1 MSDFETWDEIKQ
13 GAYPSM
19 ALIRTSRRQRYFKPT
34 DAKEDVY
41 ARETIEL
48 NKQDLIDAT
57 GGGTGF
63 NDEHLITGI
72 NEVDEKIDA
81 LEPRVRQNEID
92 IANLKNNLGDYE
104 YLVKRIDSIEIT
116 ANSGYSL
123 AKKNEARL
131 NELELE
137 QNSVEV
143 DLSALHLKDAQQD
156 AKIKQNEIDIAALQA
171 AITGGEDI
179 TSALAQI
186 EKNRKDIES
195 LNSKMLIAEGRI
207 SDNKR
212 DIQKNTSDISKL
224 QQDVSKL
231 NSAEN
236 LTPRVEDLENRVT
249 FHDDQIKALT
259 SNFAGIEYQV
269 NTNKDLSEK
278 NKNDIISLKASM
290 DDAEYDIVDLQDQI
304 NSLDRYDDTAVWDS
318 QKEQDNKIADNAKDI
333 SNNAVRIKTNED
345 DIDDL
350 KNAKV
355 YDSDV
360 LLNKTGNAR
369 EFVTQAELNAHLND
383 NKADKEEINKVNDR
397 IDLLSQDVKT
407 NEDNIDNLGEI
418 LDALISGGIDGEV
431 EIDLANYYKKS
442 ETYNSQEIDVRLEK
456 KVNHG
461 GDVLKGLYVFS
472 GEEGEGGINIA
483 GPNGE
488 VTLAIREDGVVSQS
502 AEQDNGSPRNF
513 ITRQNLE
520 NALDDLHEDLDVDN
534 LLVNESIKIAD
545 TSSSD
550 TPLNVVGKFIVE
562 ADGSVTQ
569 PEELENS
576 LNRNLMNRKNVTD
589 ITKTKYDKSG
599 GPISGA
605 VTISSTD
612 SQPLKIEGKEDS
624 SVAIYNTGVIAQN
637 PPSDNPNNNHMVN
650 RKNLNDGLAGKSD
663 KDHNHD
669 DKADADH
676 QHDNYAKLS
685 GINTFKRPQKIHSES
700 NESDYLLWLA
710 DEGDTKFIAKKSG
723 EFTGPQL
730 SDPSNSAFITRKFA
744 DDNYPKKSGD
754 TFTGTVN
761 ISINANTAFVVKKG
775 GQDTLRIWADG
786 TIDQDLVNRNPED
799 KHLVN
804 RKNLNDKFADAANKE
819 HDHNQYLPQDGG
831 EADNLKLRGTVY
843 GDGINIAWKNNAYML
858 YASQGHDRY
867 LGTSSDYRYDN
878 LVVTYGRYNAAITDL
893 DTRVRDKAA
902 ADHEHEPIDYP
913 SVLIGQTPVKAG
925 QLGYYNNVLLLK
937 VR

>member
-19 ALIRTSRRQRYFKPT
+19 ALVRTSRRQRYFRPT

-41 ARETIEL
+41 AREAIEL

-92 IANLKNNLGDYE
+92 IANLETNLGDYD

-116 ANSGYSL
+116 ANNGYSL

-137 QNSVEV
+137 QDSVEV

-171 AITGGEDI
+171 AISGGEDI

-212 DIQKNTSDISKL
+212 DIQKNQSDISKL
-224 QQDVSKL
+224 QQDVNKL
-231 NSAEN
+231 NGAED

-249 FHDDQIKALT
+249 FHDDQIKALN

-269 NTNKDLSEK
+269 NANKDLSEK
-278 NKNDIISLKASM
+278 NKNDIISLRARM
-290 DDAEYDIVDLQDQI
+290 DNAEYDIVDLQDQI
-304 NSLDRYDDTAVWDS
+304 NSLDKYDDTPIWDS

-355 YDSDV
+355 YASDV
-360 LLNKTGNAR
+360 LLTKTGDAR
-369 EFVTQAELNAHLND
+369 ELVTQAELNSHLSD

-407 NEDNIDNLGEI
+407 NEDNIDNLAEI

-442 ETYNSQEIDVRLEK
+442 ETYNSQEIDIRLEK

-472 GEEGEGGINIA
+472 GEDGEGGINIA

-488 VTLAIREDGVVSQS
+488 VTLAIREDGVISQS
-502 AEQDNGSPRNF
+502 DEQDNASPRNF

-520 NALDDLHEDLDVDN
+520 NSLAELHSDLDVDN

-545 TSSSD
+545 SSSAGVPFD
-550 TPLNVVGKFIVE
+550 VVGKFIVE

-569 PEELENS
+569 PEELDNS

-589 ITKTKYDKSG
+589 ITKEKYDKSG

-612 SQPLKIEGKEDS
+612 SQPLKIEGKEGA
-624 SVAIYNTGVIAQN
+624 SVAFYNTGVIAQN
-637 PPSDNPNNNHMVN
+637 PPSDNTNNNHMVN
-650 RKNLNDGLAGKSD
+650 RKNLNDGLAGKSN

-669 DKADADH
+669 DKADAGH
-676 QHDNYAKLS
+676 EHDNYAKLA
-685 GINTFKRPQKIHSES
+685 GVNTFKRPQKIHSEN
-700 NESDYLLWLA
+700 NESDYLLWLSN
-710 DEGDTKFIAKKSG
+710 EGDTKFIAKKSG

-754 TFTGTVN
+754 TFTGRVNVN
-761 ISINANTAFVVKKG
+761 IPSNQAIVVQKG
-775 GQDTLRIWADG
+775 GEDTLRIWADG
-786 TIDQDLVNRNPED
+786 TIDQLLVGGNPQD
-799 KHLVN
+799 QQLVN
-804 RKNLNDKFADAANKE
+804 RKNLNDKFEQTAGINHE
-819 HDHNQYLPQDGG
+819 HDEYLPQDGG
-831 EADNLKLRGTVY
+831 VADNLTLRGRVL
-843 GDGINIAWKNNAYML
+843 GDGINVALKPNSWML
-858 YASQGHDRY
+858 FASQSHDRY
-867 LGTSSDYRYDN
+867 LGTTSDYKDDN
-878 LVVTYGRYNAAITDL
+878 LVVTYGKYNRAITDL
-893 DTRVRDKAA
+893 DTRVRDKAE
-902 ADHEHEPIDYP
+902 ADHEHEPIEYP

-925 QLGYYNNVLLLK
+925 QLGYYNNALLLK